1 MKELTYSRCGDYY
14 IPDLKLSEQAETPIG
29 KYGRMQKQ
37 YLKKHRPILYNSLIL
52 QERLYPHLL
61 EIDKAANERMDTL
74 VPQLMKVAGVD
85 EALKAADQMRWVG
98 LMNALKAQAEEM
110 ILAELIFDKE
120 GECDVEL

>member
-14 IPDLKLSEQAETPIG
+14 IPDLKLSEQVETPIG
-29 KYGRMQKQ
+29 KYGRMRKR
-37 YLKKHRPILYNSLIL
+37 YLEKHRPILYNSLIL

-61 EIDKAANERMDTL
+61 EIDKAANERMETL
-74 VPQLMKVAGVD
+74 MPQLMKAAGID

-120 GECDVEL
+120 GEYDVAL

>member
-14 IPDLKLSEQAETPIG
+14 IPDLKLSEQTETPIG
-29 KYGRMQKQ
+29 KYGRMRKQ
-37 YLKKHRPILYNSLIL
+37 YLEKQRPVLYNNLIL
-52 QERLYPHLL
+52 QEKLYPHLL

-74 VPQLMKVAGVD
+74 MPQLMKVAGVD

-110 ILAELIFDKE
+110 ILSELIFDKE
-120 GECDVEL
+120 GECDAEL